1 MSINRTDWDKINAT
15 IKTQV
20 ETQLRKQPKDG
31 DEHKASRWMKDWQ
44 VPAIVVGLVAVVLGV
59 LLTQSYDRNGKQE
72 RFQGETTATL
82 SQVKENIGTLQKDY
96 STLRDEITTLKI
108 QVLAVQPIAQF
119 RSHLPELR
127 PSLAQATS
135 QQSKIPPA
143 IMSDLQ
149 SKLQTVG
156 TDAPGYWPVVADFIT
171 YRSIAGSSWTI
182 KNLPNC
188 RDTKPKDASLNM
200 NGLTSPLGVSLLE
213 YDDCRF
219 TFDSSVDGA
228 WLNPLI
234 VEGKVLFFARCVVEY
249 HGGPLEIRL
258 DLTQN
263 RVVDSFHKGAHAM
276 TMSVDRTITFT
287 DCIFQLS
294 VDQSPSEQ
302 AKQLTAFLL
311 NQNTKTI
318 ALRTRKAG

>member
-1 MSINRTDWDKINAT
+1 MAITPNEWAKIRSEIDAA
-15 IKTQV
+15 V
-20 ETQLRKQPKDG
+20 EPLKPIGMGKVKKVLK
-31 DEHKASRWMKDWQ
+31 EW
-44 VPAIVVGLVAVVLGV
+44 GLLGILAAAVLG
-59 LLTQSYDRNGKQE
+59 LFAQSYSRLGKEQYFE
-72 RFQGETTATL
+72 GQTTATL
-82 SQVKENIGTLQKDY
+82 NQVKDNTQGLQKDFAA
-96 STLRDEITTLKI
+96 LRDEIMTLKI

-143 IMSDLQ
+143 IISDLQ
-149 SKLQTVG
+149 TKLQTVG
-156 TDAPGYWPVVADFIT
+156 TDAPGYWPVVAEFVT
-171 YRSIAGSSWTI
+171 FRSIAGSSWTI

-200 NGLTSPLGVSLLE
+200 NGLTSPLGVNLLE

-263 RVVDSFHKGAHAM
+263 RVVDSFHKGTHAM

-311 NQNTKTI
+311 NQNTRTI
-318 ALRTRKAG
+318 ALPIRKLS